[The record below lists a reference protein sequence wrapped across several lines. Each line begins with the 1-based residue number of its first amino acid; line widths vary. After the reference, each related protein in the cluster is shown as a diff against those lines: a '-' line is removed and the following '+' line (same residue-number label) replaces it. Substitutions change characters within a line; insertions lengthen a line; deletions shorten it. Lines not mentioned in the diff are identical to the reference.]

1 MIRSIAAEAHQY
13 SNVTC
18 SLHGAFHFPGWFA
31 GATFS
36 RQAIIKENK
45 NDAYFKLSF
54 VGTPAGHLLVHAIV
68 RLVRLCACNVK
79 PKSFCRQLGPCADL
93 LYLWD
98 SESLRRDMIM
108 LQKAYSRPSGRAV
121 SWCKARCKIW

>member
-1 MIRSIAAEAHQY
+1 MVENPPANAENVSSIPGQGR
-13 SNVTC
+13 
-18 SLHGAFHFPGWFA
+18 LHGWFA

-54 VGTPAGHLLVHAIV
+54 VGTPAGHLLVYAIV

-79 PKSFCRQLGPCADL
+79 PKSF
-93 LYLWD
+93 
-98 SESLRRDMIM
+98 
-108 LQKAYSRPSGRAV
+108 
-121 SWCKARCKIW
+121 